1 MQRLQRPD
9 PACLYSRCA
18 RAAAPVTAGHAR
30 ARGRESAGA
39 SAACCPGRQAPGP
52 CIHWVAPLVVMRLR
66 AARAQVRY
74 LQIPK
79 RDRSYQP
86 YRWVRYVT
94 LSSSY
99 VVRT

>member
-1 MQRLQRPD
+1 MVSHACYLQ
-9 PACLYSRCA
+9 
-18 RAAAPVTAGHAR
+18 AAIHIGISHCNIHGLLPV
-30 ARGRESAGA
+30 
-39 SAACCPGRQAPGP
+39 
-52 CIHWVAPLVVMRLR
+52 
-66 AARAQVRY
+66 QVRY

-79 RDRSYQP
+79 RDKSYQP

>member
-1 MQRLQRPD
+1 MLAMWDGIACMLHTSSHLHKLQP
-9 PACLYSRCA
+9 LQH
-18 RAAAPVTAGHAR
+18 AALLPV
-30 ARGRESAGA
+30 
-39 SAACCPGRQAPGP
+39 
-52 CIHWVAPLVVMRLR
+52 
-66 AARAQVRY
+66 QVRY

-79 RDRSYQP
+79 RDKSYQP

>member
-1 MQRLQRPD
+1 MLALWDVVACMLHAGSRHQTLQ
-9 PACLYSRCA
+9 SRVLL
-18 RAAAPVTAGHAR
+18 PV
-30 ARGRESAGA
+30 
-39 SAACCPGRQAPGP
+39 
-52 CIHWVAPLVVMRLR
+52 
-66 AARAQVRY
+66 QVRY

-79 RDRSYQP
+79 RDKSYQP